1 MKRFL
6 NRGLK
11 WGLKKLMGYLTNKKI
26 DDVFEKGVY
35 IDGDGLRLRVGENK
49 NKSWI
54 LRYRLFGQTREMGLG
69 KYPIVSLK
77 DARKKMINAKKMVY
91 DGKDP
96 IEIKKEHQLEKQKTI
111 ITFQKICDEFIK
123 NFEVEWSNNKH
134 TQQWTNTLNTYA
146 CPIIGKLPLDKIN
159 NSHVCK
165 ILKPIWMTKH
175 ETASRVR
182 QRLER
187 IFSYCIALKY
197 MKGPNPAAYKDN
209 LQHLLPKVSKST
221 SVKHHRSLDYQ
232 EIPNLISELNNLKTT
247 SSYALIFLIATA
259 SRTNEII
266 AATWKE
272 IDLKNKVWTIPASRM
287 KMRQEHSVPL
297 NDTACYVLNIIQK
310 HNSSEF
316 IFLNDRKKTHI
327 CNNKMRLAL
336 KNNFSDI
343 FNKTVPHGFRSSF
356 RNWAEE
362 NHNFSRRAVELCL
375 AHSNKNKVEKAYLR
389 SDLFLKR
396 QLIMNEWNDFLKGDN

>member
-1 MKRFL
+1 
-6 NRGLK
+6 
-11 WGLKKLMGYLTNKKI
+11 MGYLTNKKI

-35 IDGDGLRLRVGENK
+35 IDGDGLRLRVGDNK

-165 ILKPIWMTKH
+165 ILKPIWTTKH

-310 HNSSEF
+310 HNSSDF
-316 IFLNDRKKTHI
+316 IFLNHSKKSHI
-327 CNNKMRLAL
+327 SNNNMRLL
-336 KNNFSDI
+336 IKNKFPEV
-343 FNKTVPHGFRSSF
+343 FKKTVPHGFRSSF
-356 RNWAEE
+356 RDWAEE

-389 SDLFLKR
+389 SDLFVKR
-396 QLIMNEWNDFLKGDN
+396 QHIMNEWNKFLIK

>member
-1 MKRFL
+1 
-6 NRGLK
+6 
-11 WGLKKLMGYLTNKKI
+11 MGYLTNKKI

-35 IDGDGLRLRVGENK
+35 IDGDGLRLRVGDNK

-165 ILKPIWMTKH
+165 ILKPIWTTKH

-297 NDTACYVLNIIQK
+297 NNTACYVLNIIQK
-310 HNSSEF
+310 HNSSDF
-316 IFLNDRKKTHI
+316 IFLNDSKKSHI
-327 CNNKMRLAL
+327 SNNNMRLL
-336 KNNFSDI
+336 IKNKFPEV
-343 FNKTVPHGFRSSF
+343 FKKTVPHGFRSSF
-356 RNWAEE
+356 RDWAEE

-389 SDLFLKR
+389 SDLF
-396 QLIMNEWNDFLKGDN
+396 